1 MIFLNKN
8 AAGGVDILFPIS
20 LYVCAIE
27 NAEERDTL
35 TWIYEN
41 LLNVMLATA
50 KKYVGV
56 YQVEE
61 GVVHNAILKIMDH
74 LDGIDRSNIPR
85 SRSYVC
91 CIVKSCAIDWLRK
104 NKRQAEADMEEE
116 DFDRESEEMLPLDIL
131 VTNEG
136 YEKLVNCIRSLPD
149 TYRMVCELKF
159 LHGMKEREI
168 AQILQITEKNVS
180 VRIVRGR
187 RKLIQS
193 VTEVLKK

>member
-1 MIFLNKN
+1 ML
-8 AAGGVDILFPIS
+8 PIS
-20 LYVCAIE
+20 LYVCTLD
-27 NAEERDTL
+27 NAEDIDTL

-41 LLNVMLATA
+41 LLPVMLATA
-50 KKYVGV
+50 KKYVGL

-61 GVVHNAILKIMDH
+61 DVVHNAILKIIDH
-74 LDGIDRSNIPR
+74 LDGVDRSNMPK

-104 NKRQAEADMEEE
+104 NKRQTEVDTEEE
-116 DFDRESEEMLPLDIL
+116 DLDQTDEEPLPLDIL
-131 VTNEG
+131 VSNEG
-136 YEKLVNCIRSLPD
+136 YEKLVNYIRSLPD
-149 TYRMVCELKF
+149 TYRIVCEFKF

-180 VRIVRGR
+180 IRIVRGR

-193 VTEVLKK
+193 ITEAWEK

>member
-1 MIFLNKN
+1 M
-8 AAGGVDILFPIS
+8 FPIS

-74 LDGIDRSNIPR
+74 LDGIDRSNMPR

-104 NKRQAEADMEEE
+104 NKRQTEVDTEEE

>member
-1 MIFLNKN
+1 M
-8 AAGGVDILFPIS
+8 FPIS

-74 LDGIDRSNIPR
+74 LDGIDRSNMPR

-104 NKRQAEADMEEE
+104 NKRQTEVDTEEE
-116 DFDRESEEMLPLDIL
+116 DFDRESEEPLPLDIL

-187 RKLIQS
+187 QKLIQS